1 VEFTQQKSSWI
12 RIAQAAA
19 LVGLC
24 VAINARAQDKP
35 SPESASAAASAPV
48 ADAAR
53 TSAPAAVPAPTPA
66 PAPIVE
72 PDPDS
77 VVARYPSGSIQTV
90 DVANKALQ
98 DVETQRN
105 ALDKKYAAEQH
116 DCYTKFFATSCVDAA
131 KERHRVGT
139 EKVHKVEVEANAFIR
154 GDRVVQRDKRLAEKR
169 ANESANPPKP
179 LADLPIKTA
188 APQNDAERANDHQQR
203 IADHDAKMKQLQQ
216 EQAKDAPQRAAN
228 VAAYNKKI
236 QDAQARQADV
246 AKKKEE
252 KAKQAAAKAAAS
264 NTSGTTTSK
273 IGVVPGASA
282 PDSTSSTPASS
293 APAPKQ

>member
-1 VEFTQQKSSWI
+1 MFLGLVIGFSAN
-12 RIAQAAA
+12 AQE
-19 LVGLC
+19 
-24 VAINARAQDKP
+24 KP
-35 SPESASAAASAPV
+35 SADASSPVAPTPAASAPS
-48 ADAAR
+48 
-53 TSAPAAVPAPTPA
+53 TTTKA
-66 PAPIVE
+66 PAPLVQ

-77 VVARYPSGSIQTV
+77 VVTRYPSGTIQSV

-98 DVETQRN
+98 DVETQRS

-116 DCYTKFFATSCVDAA
+116 DCYAKFFATDCLDAA

-154 GDRVVQRDKRLAEKR
+154 SDRVVQRDKNLAEKR

-179 LADLPIKTA
+179 LTDLPIKTA
-188 APQNDAERANDHQQR
+188 TPQSDADRAKDHQQR

-216 EQAKDAPQRAAN
+216 DQANDASQRAAN

-252 KAKQAAAKAAAS
+252 KAKQAAAKAGAS
-264 NTSGTTTSK
+264 NTGNTTTSK

-282 PDSTSSTPASS
+282 PDASSSASTP
-293 APAPKQ
+293 KQ